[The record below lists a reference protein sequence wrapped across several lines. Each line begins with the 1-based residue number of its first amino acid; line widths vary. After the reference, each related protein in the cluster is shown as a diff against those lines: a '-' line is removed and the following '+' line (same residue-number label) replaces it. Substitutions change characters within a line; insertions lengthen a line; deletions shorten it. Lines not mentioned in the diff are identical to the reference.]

1 MEEKV
6 GSCHFHADAHLSCAL
21 YRQSWR
27 QVVSQMQ
34 NFYRRNRGKNRTAT
48 KKCLQG
54 TRSSHA
60 TFLLAFLT
68 SYLIYFR
75 RLLQD
80 ERPSSARGG
89 GWGGRGRS
97 GECASSDTVEVKI
110 LQRSMEKVAITHPS
124 SPAVVQ
130 TVDAP
135 VSAGGARHGQGA
147 HGAGGGGKGAKASTP
162 RHDDIQ
168 HASSTAP
175 VIRGHPHSPKLDAA
189 AAVDATGR
197 AKGPPKSPNLGP
209 AAASV
214 VTAAAAA
221 ADGTPSNRGKGKR
234 KESGGKGKP
243 PQGTGDLPLPFDS

>member
-1 MEEKV
+1 MRTLQAKLEASRLSDAKLVPEKPAKESHGDKEMPPRHQV
-6 GSCHFHADAHLSCAL
+6 IRRYFPFCLPHL
-21 YRQSWR
+21 
-27 QVVSQMQ
+27 
-34 NFYRRNRGKNRTAT
+34 
-48 KKCLQG
+48 
-54 TRSSHA
+54 
-60 TFLLAFLT
+60 
-68 SYLIYFR
+68 YLISFR

-97 GECASSDTVEVKI
+97 GERASSDTVEVKI

-189 AAVDATGR
+189 AAADATGR